1 MSIFAHDFGVN
12 RFLKQ
17 IVYSAK
23 GLEFNLL
30 SLQKGKW
37 SVAICKKNRGKSG
50 QHRAPYRLKR
60 REAER
65 NDCLQRVSQKI
76 TA

>member
-1 MSIFAHDFGVN
+1 MSIFALDFGFY

-17 IVYSAK
+17 ILYSAK

-37 SVAICKKNRGKSG
+37 SVAICKKIEESPGNKE
-50 QHRAPYRLKR
+50 HHT
-60 REAER
+60 
-65 NDCLQRVSQKI
+65 V
-76 TA
+76 